1 MTITVLYGYIDNM
14 KQNNSKKL
22 LQIGEIA
29 GKAGTSVRTARYY
42 LEEGFIEAAG
52 RSPGG
57 FYLFEPEAAE
67 TVFFVRK
74 LKDSGLA
81 LKDIKKIYQA
91 RRQGESGDKAYPVVL
106 KHLETQKA
114 LVEQK
119 IADYQRLK
127 NELDEAIELV
137 RQCAGCPM
145 KPCRQN
151 CETCEV
157 VTSRKKLPLPLQAIF

>member
-1 MTITVLYGYIDNM
+1 MNINY
-14 KQNNSKKL
+14 SKKL

-29 GKAGTSVRTARYY
+29 RKARTSVRTVRYY
-42 LEEGFIEAAG
+42 LEEGFIEAAD

-67 TVFFVRK
+67 TVFFVQK
-74 LKDSGLA
+74 LKDAGLT

-91 RRQGESGDKAYPVVL
+91 RRDEESGDKAYPEVM
-106 KHLETQKA
+106 KHLVNQKA

-119 IADYQRLK
+119 IADYQRLRT
-127 NELDEAIELV
+127 EIEEAIDLV
-137 RQCAGCPM
+137 QHCEGCHI

-151 CETCEV
+151 CAACPV
-157 VTSRKKLPLPLQAIF
+157 VTSRKNLPLPLKAIF